1 LYERFST
8 DSEICHNYNPFLLT
22 FIISETTLE
31 QLGNVTIPNTVR
43 SNCNQEQIQYLRMF
57 VMQNLERN
65 DVNMTYHGVQ
75 SKRNTIKTQLMT

>member
-1 LYERFST
+1 M
-8 DSEICHNYNPFLLT
+8 
-22 FIISETTLE
+22 ISETTLE

-43 SNCNQEQIQYLRMF
+43 YNCNQEQIQYLRMF

-75 SKRNTIKTQLMT
+75 SKKNTIKTADDVIRNYRSYLILPASNTPIVLLSN